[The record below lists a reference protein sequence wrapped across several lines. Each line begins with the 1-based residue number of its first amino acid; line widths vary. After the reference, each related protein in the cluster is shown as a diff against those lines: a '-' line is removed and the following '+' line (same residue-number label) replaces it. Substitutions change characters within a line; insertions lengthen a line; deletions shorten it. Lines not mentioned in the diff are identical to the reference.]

1 MSIFKYELHN
11 FAPELI
17 RNFSVIAHIDHGKS
31 TLSDRL
37 LEKTGTI
44 SIRNKNEQVLDKLQ
58 VEKERGITIK
68 AQTATM
74 VYHFKG
80 RDYLLNLIDT
90 PGHVDFSYEVS
101 RSLYAC
107 QGALLLVD
115 CTQGVQAQTMAN
127 FYAAFNQNL
136 LILPVVN
143 KIDMTNANID
153 VTTNELENL
162 FDFNKE
168 DCILVSGKTGF
179 GIENLLEHIITKI
192 PAPSVDNNQPLKAL
206 LFDSWYD
213 KYKGVISL
221 IALHS
226 GCLKKGDIITMHSSG
241 QNYEILEIGI
251 MYPEQVPTNILYSGQ
266 VGYIIAGMKTVKE
279 ACIGDTLYLKNHP
292 LPPLP
297 GFKPARP
304 MVFAGIFPVE
314 NQDFEFLADAIEKL
328 TLNDASVK
336 VEKTNSDA
344 LGIGFRCGFLG
355 LLHMEVFQQ
364 RLEQEYQ
371 ISVIA
376 TAPGV
381 LYKILLTNGEEKFI
395 ETPSELPNVTFIKK
409 IYEPIIRATIILNK
423 EHIGAVMQLCQE
435 KRGYQEEVNY
445 LGDNRIVLVYIL
457 PLNEVVIDFY
467 DELKSITAGY
477 ASLDYEEAGYTESK
491 LVKMD
496 ILLNGKS
503 VDALSTIIHEDKAH
517 YIGKKLVVKLKEV
530 IDRQMY
536 EVAIQAVIGSKVI
549 ARETISGFRKDV
561 TAHCYGGDVSRK
573 KKLRE
578 KQKEGKK
585 KMKTVGNVEVP
596 PEAFLAILKK

>member
-1 MSIFKYELHN
+1 MSIFKYELSN
-11 FAPELI
+11 FNPELI

-44 SIRNKNEQVLDKLQ
+44 SNRNKNEQVLDKLQ

-74 VYHFKG
+74 VYRYDGKE
-80 RDYLLNLIDT
+80 YLLNLIDT

-127 FYAAFNQNL
+127 FYAAFNQDL
-136 LILPVVN
+136 LILPVIN
-143 KIDMTNANID
+143 KIDMTNADIE
-153 VTTNELENL
+153 TTKKELENL
-162 FDFNKE
+162 FDFKAT
-168 DCILVSGKTGF
+168 DCILVSGKTGV
-179 GIENLLEHIITKI
+179 GIDILLEHIITGI
-192 PAPSVDNNQPLKAL
+192 PAPKVNPQESLKAL

-226 GCLKKGDIITMHSSG
+226 GTLKKGDIITMHSSG

-251 MYPEQVPTNILYSGQ
+251 MYPEQVPTNILYAGQ

-279 ACIGDTLYLKNHP
+279 ACIGDTIYLKNHIMP
-292 LPPLP
+292 ALP

-304 MVFAGIFPVE
+304 MVFAGIFPIE

-328 TLNDASVK
+328 TLNDASLK
-336 VEKTNSDA
+336 IEKTNSDA

-364 RLEQEYQ
+364 RLQQEYQ

-381 LYKILLTNGEEKFI
+381 LYKVLLTNGEEKFI
-395 ETPSELPNVTFIKK
+395 ETPSELPNVTFINK

-423 EHIGAVMQLCQE
+423 EHIGSVMQLCQE
-435 KRGYQEEVNY
+435 KRGYQEEINY

-477 ASLDYEEAGYTESK
+477 ASLDYEEAGYVESK

-503 VDALSTIIHEDKAH
+503 VDALSTIIHEDKAQ
-517 YIGKKLVVKLKEV
+517 YIGKKLVSKLREV

-536 EVAIQAVIGSKVI
+536 EVAIQAVIGGKVL

>member
-1 MSIFKYELHN
+1 MSIFKYEINN
-11 FAPELI
+11 FNPELI

-44 SIRNKNEQVLDKLQ
+44 SNRNKNEQVLDKLQ

-74 VYHFKG
+74 IYSYQGKE
-80 RDYLLNLIDT
+80 YLLNLIDT

-127 FYAAFNQNL
+127 FYAAFNQDL
-136 LILPVVN
+136 LIIPVIN
-143 KIDMTNANID
+143 KIDMTNADIE
-153 VTTNELENL
+153 TTINELENL
-162 FDFNKE
+162 FDFKKE
-168 DCILVSGKTGF
+168 DCILVSGKTGV
-179 GIENLLEHIITKI
+179 GIENLLEQIITKI
-192 PAPSVDNNQPLKAL
+192 PAPKVAKNQSLKAL

-226 GCLKKGDIITMHSSG
+226 GSLKKGDIITMHSSG

-251 MYPEQVPTNILYSGQ
+251 MYPEQTPTNILYAGQ

-292 LPPLP
+292 MTALP
-297 GFKPARP
+297 GFKPARS
-304 MVFAGIFPVE
+304 MVFAGIFPIE

-328 TLNDASVK
+328 TLNDASLK
-336 VEKTNSDA
+336 IEKTNSDA

-395 ETPSELPNVTFIKK
+395 ETPSELPNTTFINK
-409 IYEPIIRATIILNK
+409 IYEPIIKATIILNK
-423 EHIGAVMQLCQE
+423 EHIGSVMQLCQE
-435 KRGYQEEVNY
+435 KRGYQEEINY
-445 LGDNRIVLVYIL
+445 LGDNRIVLVYII

-477 ASLDYEEAGYTESK
+477 ASLDYEEAGYSESK

-503 VDALSTIIHEDKAH
+503 VDALSTIIHESKAQ
-517 YIGKKLVVKLKEV
+517 YIGKKLVSKLKEV

-536 EVAIQAVIGSKVI
+536 EVAIQAVVGSKVL

>member
-1 MSIFKYELHN
+1 MSIFKYEINN
-11 FAPELI
+11 FNPELI

-74 VYHFKG
+74 IYSYQGKE
-80 RDYLLNLIDT
+80 YLLNLIDT

-127 FYAAFNQNL
+127 FYAAFNQDL
-136 LILPVVN
+136 LIIPVIN
-143 KIDMTNANID
+143 KIDMTNADIEI
-153 VTTNELENL
+153 TINELKNL
-162 FDFNKE
+162 FDFKKE
-168 DCILVSGKTGF
+168 DCILVSGKTGI
-179 GIENLLEHIITKI
+179 GIENLLEQIITKI
-192 PAPSVDNNQPLKAL
+192 PAPKVSLNQPLKAL

-226 GCLKKGDIITMHSSG
+226 GSLKKGDMITMHSSG
-241 QNYEILEIGI
+241 QNYEVLEIGI
-251 MYPEQVPTNILYSGQ
+251 MYPEQTPTQILYAGQ

-279 ACIGDTLYLKNHP
+279 ACIGDTLYLKNNP
-292 LPPLP
+292 MPALP
-297 GFKPARP
+297 GFKPARS
-304 MVFAGIFPVE
+304 MVFAGIFPIE

-328 TLNDASVK
+328 TLNDASLK
-336 VEKTNSDA
+336 IEKTNSDA

-395 ETPSELPNVTFIKK
+395 ETPSELPNTTFINK
-409 IYEPIIRATIILNK
+409 IYEPIIKATIILNK
-423 EHIGAVMQLCQE
+423 EHIGSVMQLCQE
-435 KRGYQEEVNY
+435 KRGYQEEINY

-477 ASLDYEEAGYTESK
+477 ASLDYEEAGYSESK

-503 VDALSTIIHEDKAH
+503 VDALSTIIHESKAQ
-517 YIGKKLVVKLKEV
+517 YIGKKLVSKLREV

-536 EVAIQAVIGSKVI
+536 EVAIQAVVGSKVL

>member
-1 MSIFKYELHN
+1 MAIFKYDLLD
-11 FAPELI
+11 FKPELI

-37 LEKTGTI
+37 LEKTETI

-58 VEKERGITIK
+58 VEKDRGITIK

-74 VYHFKG
+74 VYKYK
-80 RDYLLNLIDT
+80 DKEYLLNLIDT

-127 FYAAFNQNL
+127 FYAAFNQDL
-136 LILPVVN
+136 LILPVIN
-143 KIDMTNANID
+143 KIDMTNADIER
-153 VTTNELENL
+153 TIQELENL
-162 FDFNKE
+162 FDFKAE
-168 DCILVSGKTGF
+168 DCILVSGKTGM
-179 GIENLLEHIITKI
+179 GIDNLLNQIVEKI
-192 PAPSVDNNQPLKAL
+192 PSPKANTNETLKAL
-206 LFDSWYD
+206 LFDSWFD
-213 KYKGVISL
+213 KYKGVVSL

-226 GCLKKGDIITMHSSG
+226 GSLKKGDIITMHSSK

-251 MYPEQVPTNILYSGQ
+251 MFPEQTPTNILYAGQ

-279 ACIGDTLYLKNHP
+279 ACIGDTLYLKAHP
-292 LPPLP
+292 KLPFP

-304 MVFAGIFPVE
+304 MVFAGIFPIE
-314 NQDFEFLADAIEKL
+314 NQDFEFLSDAIEKL
-328 TLNDASVK
+328 TLNDASLK

-381 LYKILLTNGEEKFI
+381 LYKVLLTNGEEKYI
-395 ETPSELPNVTFIKK
+395 ETPSELPNVTFINK
-409 IYEPIIRATIILNK
+409 IFEPIIRATIILNK

-435 KRGYQEEVNY
+435 KRGVQEEINY
-445 LGDNRIVLVYIL
+445 LGDNRIVLIYTL

-467 DELKSITAGY
+467 DDLKSITAGY
-477 ASLDYEEAGYTESK
+477 ASLDYEESGYAESK

-503 VDALSTIIHEDKAH
+503 VDALSTIIHEEKAY
-517 YIGKKLVVKLKEV
+517 YIGKKLVSKLKDV

-536 EVAIQAVIGSKVI
+536 EVAIQAVIGSKVL